1 MFGLTPFNR
10 NSTVRRTNNE
20 FVDFYNII
28 DDFFNDSFLPMR
40 SLKNDTFK
48 VDVKENDKEFLIEAE
63 LPGVKKEE
71 VNLDYNDGRLVIQ
84 VKKDEQLNEEKENYV
99 HRERRVSS
107 MQRGIYLK
115 NVKSDAIEARLEEGI
130 LKIVAPKLEIEEHK
144 YRIEI
149 K

>member
-10 NSTVRRTNNE
+10 NVVQKTNNE

-40 SLKNDTFK
+40 SLRNDTFK
-48 VDVKENDKEFLIEAE
+48 MDVKENEKEFLIEAE
-63 LPGVKKEE
+63 MPGVKKEE
-71 VNLDYNDGRLVIQ
+71 IKLDYNDGRLVISVQ
-84 VKKDEQLNEEKENYV
+84 KDEQINEEKNNYI

-107 MQRGIYLK
+107 MQRGVYLK
-115 NVKSDAIEARLEEGI
+115 NIKIDGIDAKLENGI
-130 LKIVAPKLEIEEHK
+130 LKIVAPKLEIAENK
-144 YRIEI
+144 CQIEI